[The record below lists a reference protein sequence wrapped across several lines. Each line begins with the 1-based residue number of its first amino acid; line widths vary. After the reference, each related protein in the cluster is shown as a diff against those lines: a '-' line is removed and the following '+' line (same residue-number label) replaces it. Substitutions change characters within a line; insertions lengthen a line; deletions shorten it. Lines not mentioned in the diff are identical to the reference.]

1 MDSTLLDLQQIFE
14 YELKRKLSERARK
27 SSGEMNILLQG
38 FKFFDINYTGI
49 ISKEQWI
56 KGILRTG
63 LTGFPEN
70 DLDSLFILYDKNNT
84 GKIDYKN
91 FCAFLYGR
99 EPLNP
104 LTNNSQYR
112 KIEQIDNNKIS
123 EDNMQDMTMN
133 INQNNQQNEFKNN
146 QRIIQ
151 NRNYVKENNNS
162 YNNIINDKNFN
173 NNLQYNINNHERRQV
188 KSPNN
193 NYFNNNQ
200 NDNFGYNIQTPINNH
215 EYQENSNFRR
225 SQKKINSFSTTFNR
239 IFQNESNPIDNRKS
253 NNYNLSESAI
263 NSIIS
268 SIRNNININN
278 GIKLFTFIK
287 NLKSREQNNSY
298 ISINDLYNI
307 FQDMRINIPYDE
319 LQILFNFANK
329 NENDIISTEQL
340 INIIKGKLNEQ
351 RKLYIEQIF
360 SKIDKEQTNKI
371 SINLLKNMFNSK
383 KHPEVINGTKSEE
396 EVFEQFCLSLDLF
409 CELYNIPQNGEINY
423 ENFIDYYSYISAS
436 IPDEVYFEDMIN
448 GVWSDNNNKNNIII
462 NNYKKC
468 YKDENNKNNINN
480 VLMGIS
486 PNERNNNQNCGI
498 NNFNNNYNYNN
509 KYNNNMN
516 QIEYN
521 NERRIKNTMSSPYI
535 FDNNE
540 TNNNSYNASN
550 QRNSYNNINNNNMN
564 NNGQSSYMTFSNNK
578 NSYNKSKITVP
589 RGINNFQN
597 KNKRRYNPIL
607 DEYYPEIETSNKIND
622 NNNINNKN
630 MNNKPDNIYQRNQI
644 QTNNNII
651 NNNGNDMNNYNDKKN
666 PIIELRNII
675 ISRGL
680 KTIFTFQRMLT
691 IYDRNNSGLISL
703 NDFMNIFQVYNLNF
717 SESEIK
723 NIFNIYNQ
731 DNSGAI
737 KYSFLINDLI
747 GEMSEKR
754 ILIVQKVFEIF
765 NKDEK
770 GEVSLKEIKQRFN
783 PRNHPDVL
791 NNKKDSNEVYGEF
804 LDMLE
809 IYREYI
815 YNLKGGFVVSI
826 NYEDFKK
833 FYTEISMSIKDDNV
847 FESMMFNC
855 WNLNNSNNNGYNR
868 NNNGNYNNNGYD
880 RNIRART
887 GQQIM
892 NMKNRIF

>member
-1 MDSTLLDLQQIFE
+1 MDSSLQDLQQIFE

-49 ISKEQWI
+49 ISKKQWI

-63 LTGFPEN
+63 LTGFPES

-123 EDNMQDMTMN
+123 EDNIQDMTMN

-151 NRNYVKENNNS
+151 NRNYVEENNNS

-225 SQKKINSFSTTFNR
+225 SQKQINSFSTTFNR

-319 LQILFNFANK
+319 LKILFNFANK

-409 CELYNIPQNGEINY
+409 CELYNIFQDMRINIPFDELKIVFNFANKNDSEIISTEQLINIIKGNLNEQRKLYIEQIFSKIDKEQTKKISINVLKNMFNSKKHPEVINGLKSEEEVFEQFCLSLDLFCELYYIPKNGDISY
-423 ENFIDYYSYISAS
+423 DNFIEYYSYISAS

-462 NNYKKC
+462 NNKKKC

-498 NNFNNNYNYNN
+498 NNFNNNY
-509 KYNNNMN
+509 
-516 QIEYN
+516 
-521 NERRIKNTMSSPYI
+521 
-535 FDNNE
+535 
-540 TNNNSYNASN
+540 
-550 QRNSYNNINNNNMN
+550 
-564 NNGQSSYMTFSNNK
+564 
-578 NSYNKSKITVP
+578 
-589 RGINNFQN
+589 
-597 KNKRRYNPIL
+597 
-607 DEYYPEIETSNKIND
+607 
-622 NNNINNKN
+622 
-630 MNNKPDNIYQRNQI
+630 
-644 QTNNNII
+644 
-651 NNNGNDMNNYNDKKN
+651 
-666 PIIELRNII
+666 
-675 ISRGL
+675 
-680 KTIFTFQRMLT
+680 
-691 IYDRNNSGLISL
+691 
-703 NDFMNIFQVYNLNF
+703 
-717 SESEIK
+717 
-723 NIFNIYNQ
+723 
-731 DNSGAI
+731 
-737 KYSFLINDLI
+737 
-747 GEMSEKR
+747 
-754 ILIVQKVFEIF
+754 
-765 NKDEK
+765 
-770 GEVSLKEIKQRFN
+770 
-783 PRNHPDVL
+783 
-791 NNKKDSNEVYGEF
+791 
-804 LDMLE
+804 
-809 IYREYI
+809 
-815 YNLKGGFVVSI
+815 
-826 NYEDFKK
+826 K
-833 FYTEISMSIKDDNV
+833 F
-847 FESMMFNC
+847 
-855 WNLNNSNNNGYNR
+855 
-868 NNNGNYNNNGYD
+868 
-880 RNIRART
+880 
-887 GQQIM
+887 
-892 NMKNRIF
+892 

>member
-63 LTGFPEN
+63 LTGFPES

-112 KIEQIDNNKIS
+112 KIKQIDNNKIS

-133 INQNNQQNEFKNN
+133 INQNNQQSEFKNN

-151 NRNYVKENNNS
+151 NRNYVEENNNS

-188 KSPNN
+188 KSPND

-480 VLMGIS
+480 VLIGIS

-509 KYNNNMN
+509 KYN
-516 QIEYN
+516 YN
-521 NERRIKNTMSSPYI
+521 N
-535 FDNNE
+535 
-540 TNNNSYNASN
+540 
-550 QRNSYNNINNNNMN
+550 
-564 NNGQSSYMTFSNNK
+564 
-578 NSYNKSKITVP
+578 
-589 RGINNFQN
+589 
-597 KNKRRYNPIL
+597 
-607 DEYYPEIETSNKIND
+607 
-622 NNNINNKN
+622 
-630 MNNKPDNIYQRNQI
+630 
-644 QTNNNII
+644 
-651 NNNGNDMNNYNDKKN
+651 
-666 PIIELRNII
+666 
-675 ISRGL
+675 
-680 KTIFTFQRMLT
+680 
-691 IYDRNNSGLISL
+691 
-703 NDFMNIFQVYNLNF
+703 
-717 SESEIK
+717 
-723 NIFNIYNQ
+723 
-731 DNSGAI
+731 
-737 KYSFLINDLI
+737 
-747 GEMSEKR
+747 
-754 ILIVQKVFEIF
+754 
-765 NKDEK
+765 
-770 GEVSLKEIKQRFN
+770 
-783 PRNHPDVL
+783 
-791 NNKKDSNEVYGEF
+791 
-804 LDMLE
+804 
-809 IYREYI
+809 
-815 YNLKGGFVVSI
+815 
-826 NYEDFKK
+826 
-833 FYTEISMSIKDDNV
+833 DD
-847 FESMMFNC
+847 
-855 WNLNNSNNNGYNR
+855 Y
-868 NNNGNYNNNGYD
+868 GNYY
-880 RNIRART
+880 
-887 GQQIM
+887 
-892 NMKNRIF
+892 